1 MQRLNDKHLLA
12 LLADD
17 VPLGDLSTLAL
28 GIGQQA
34 AHLSFSARQAM
45 TVAGSE
51 EAARLFEL
59 SGASA
64 ELLAPTGRSLQGGEL
79 ILQARGSA
87 AALHCAWKAAQ
98 TLVEWASGIATATAA
113 VVTAANGV
121 AVACTRKTAPGT
133 KALSVKAVLAG
144 GGSMHRLGLSETL
157 LLFAEHRLFLSE
169 APAQTVARLRRS
181 QPEKKIVVEVADL
194 DTALRWADAG
204 ADVLQLEKF
213 TPEALAICRQA
224 MDARPGGGRPLLA
237 AAGGVRAE
245 NAAAYVAAGAD
256 FLVTSSPYA
265 APPRDVQVQFRR
277 PP

>member
-1 MQRLNDKHLLA
+1 MQRLNDGQLLA

-17 VPLGDLSTLAL
+17 VPFGDLNTLAL
-28 GIGQQA
+28 GMGGQA
-34 AHLSFSARQAM
+34 AHLSFAARQAM
-45 TVAGSE
+45 TVAGCE

-59 SGASA
+59 AGARS
-64 ELLAPTGRSLQGGEL
+64 ELLAPSGSALQPGGL
-79 ILQARGSA
+79 ILQAHGPA

-113 VVTAANGV
+113 VVLAAKGT

-133 KALSVKAVLAG
+133 KAMSVKAVLAG
-144 GGSMHRLGLSETL
+144 GGSMHRLGLSVTL
-157 LLFAEHRLFLSE
+157 LVFAEHRLFLHE
-169 APAQTVARLRRS
+169 APAQTIARLRS
-181 QPEKKIVVEVADL
+181 NQPEKKIVVEVADQ
-194 DTALRWADAG
+194 DEALSWADVG

-213 TPEALAICRQA
+213 TPEALALCRQA
-224 MDARPGGGRPLLA
+224 IDARPGRRPLLA
-237 AAGGVRAE
+237 AAGRVRAE

-277 PP
+277 AP

>member
-1 MQRLNDKHLLA
+1 MQRLNDGQLLA

-17 VPLGDLSTLAL
+17 VPFGDLNTLAL
-28 GIGQQA
+28 GMGGQA
-34 AHLSFSARQAM
+34 AHLSFAARQAM

-59 SGASA
+59 AGARS
-64 ELLAPTGRSLQGGEL
+64 ELLAPSGSALQPGGL
-79 ILQARGSA
+79 ILQAHGPA

-98 TLVEWASGIATATAA
+98 TLVEWASGISTATAA
-113 VVTAANGV
+113 VVLAPKGT

-133 KALSVKAVLAG
+133 KAMSVKAVLAG
-144 GGSMHRLGLSETL
+144 GGSMHRL
-157 LLFAEHRLFLSE
+157 FLHE
-169 APAQTVARLRRS
+169 APAQTIARQRSS
-181 QPEKKIVVEVADL
+181 QPEKKIVVEVADQ
-194 DTALRWADAG
+194 DEALSWADVG

-213 TPEALAICRQA
+213 TPEALALCRQA
-224 MDARPGGGRPLLA
+224 IDARPGRRPLLA

-277 PP
+277 AP